1 MFTIP
6 YSILQ
11 YTNYLLLIWLLI
23 ALYRGYKRGLILQVV
38 DMVTTFVSLLA
49 AWVLS
54 PIFQNV
60 YQFVETSSNGFVSIA
75 DLVGMQTNRLI
86 WFALLFVLI
95 RIVLLVIKP
104 LAVVISKMPLISQVN
119 SSIGGVFS
127 MVYFAIKLV
136 ILIAILGTPVVANGQ
151 EVIDSSVLKHV
162 DSISKP
168 ILENVFTSLSK
179 NDALQ
184 SIIYEQKLTDEQTIA
199 ITEWLQSNGFTH
211 NEIKEFLSKYE

>member
-11 YTNYLLLIWLLI
+11 YTNYLLLIWLLT